1 MTRVL
6 TVNAGSSSLKLD
18 VVESDDSVRYRKHLE
33 DWDGE
38 TDAIADLIAEAQ
50 PDAVGHR
57 VVHGGDSMRGPAVLD
72 PEVMANIHAAGQLA
86 PLHQPRALT
95 GIDAVAAAAPNLPT
109 VACFDT
115 FFHRTMPAEASTY
128 AVPREWQRRF
138 GIRRF
143 GFHGLSHAYV
153 ARRTAQIL
161 GRDISDL
168 RTVTAHLGSGA
179 SLCAIEGGRSVDTTM
194 GMTPTEGLVMGTRPG
209 SLDPGILLWL
219 LRSQHLSL
227 VDLDAGLEK
236 HSGLL
241 GMAGSSDMGELLNER
256 SERAAL
262 AVDVYLHRLVG
273 SIASMAAAMGGM
285 DTLVFTGGVGE
296 NAAPIRG
303 RVAQR
308 LAFMGVTL
316 DQELNES
323 DPVDVEVSEPGAGVR
338 TLVVQS
344 REDLEMT
351 RQVRDCLEHASFE
364 RDDAAT

>member
-6 TVNAGSSSLKLD
+6 TVSAGSSSLKLD
-18 VVESDDSVRYRKHLE
+18 VVENDDSVRYRKHRGG
-33 DWDGE
+33 WDGE
-38 TDAIADLIAEAQ
+38 TDAIADLVAEAQ

-57 VVHGGDSMRGPAVLD
+57 VVHGGDPMRGPAILD
-72 PEVMANIHAAGQLA
+72 SDVVANIEASGQLA
-86 PLHQPRALT
+86 PLHQPRAMT
-95 GIDAVAAAAPNLPT
+95 GIDAAAAAPGLPT

-115 FFHRTMPAEASTY
+115 YFHRTLPEEASTY
-128 AVPREWQRRF
+128 AVPREWRRRF

-153 ARRTAQIL
+153 ARKTAQIL

-168 RTVTAHLGSGA
+168 RTVSAHLGSGA

-194 GMTPTEGLVMGTRPG
+194 GMTPSEGLVMGTRPG

-219 LRSQHLSL
+219 LRSQHISL
-227 VDLDAGLEK
+227 EDLDAGLEK

-256 SERAAL
+256 SEHAVL

-273 SIASMAAAMGGM
+273 VIASMAAAMGGM
-285 DTLVFTGGVGE
+285 DALVFTGGVGE
-296 NAAPIRG
+296 HADPIRG

-323 DPVDVEVSEPGAGVR
+323 DPGRDQGGTRHARHDR
-338 TLVVQS
+338 TAD
-344 REDLEMT
+344 RT
-351 RQVRDCLEHASFE
+351 
-364 RDDAAT
+364 ATGRARTCQTATH